1 MDRQLSLV
9 ADLTGWFH
17 DKSSSSSCTL
27 PGNRACSARVLT
39 FLYVRYSLW
48 MVTDHECNT
57 SDRSYRHTGQPNQ
70 TPTRV
75 TDNIC
80 HTHATNSAMCGKACA
95 ASGCQA
101 RRRPAPC
108 ERHEAACCSH
118 ALDRLLHVEEGGLQL
133 DVDAL
138 LDDAGDHELGHDRAH
153 QDAHAQRPARRS
165 RRLNSA
171 AIVTM
176 SSLSSSPAARAVQ
189 V

>member
-1 MDRQLSLV
+1 MQPRFR
-9 ADLTGWFH
+9 TGWCHHTFP
-17 DKSSSSSCTL
+17 SSSCTL
-27 PGNRACSARVLT
+27 PGDRTCSARVLT

-70 TPTRV
+70 GTHGV
-75 TDNIC
+75 TDKL
-80 HTHATNSAMCGKACA
+80 TQPTKMTTVLCGSLYA
-95 ASGCQA
+95 ASRCQA

-138 LDDAGDHELGHDRAH
+138 LDDAGDDELGHERAH

-165 RRLNSA
+165 RRPNSA
-171 AIVTM
+171 AIVM
-176 SSLSSSPAARAVQ
+176 RSSLSSSPRLLCAQYRCER
-189 V
+189 